1 MVLVSK
7 PAILPV
13 PPGAIP
19 VTVPVLSLVQLY
31 TVPVTFPVSAIVVI
45 AEPEQ
50 MVCADGA
57 ATAFGIGLTTTVAVT
72 GVPEQ
77 VTPPL
82 V

>member
-1 MVLVSK
+1 M
-7 PAILPV
+7 A
-13 PPGAIP
+13 
-19 VTVPVLSLVQLY
+19 
-31 TVPVTFPVSAIVVI
+31 VI

-50 MVCADGA
+50 IVCADGV

-72 GVPEQ
+72 DGPVQ